1 MNTKTLSLFALCTM
15 ASANAFALD
24 YRADDWTFKLDAD
37 GMVGFL
43 EPKTDKPIFINDWD
57 VKAQIFYNFNNAQ
70 RFGAVYSI
78 DADCVDDKEYIHD
91 AFVLFE
97 DRDYGRA
104 EFGLTHS
111 IARKMGLGLPDV
123 GYLRINDKSILH
135 KKLDIKR
142 VLISDTTA
150 TTGHETLR
158 LNLATR
164 STEYGQ
170 YGLSV
175 SGGGD
180 DYNYA
185 IDGAF
190 KIKQPHGKLK
200 SAYYIAVSYMDK
212 PEDYSEN
219 SFSPH
224 VTADWRGQIAMGV
237 NLQYNSFIWG
247 TSARMIYDKDP
258 IAKTADGFIA
268 GTGISYDLLQSSIS
282 LNYLF
287 SDTNV
292 WNHRDKITHEKL
304 NGDYV
309 HTILASFRYKYTEKT
324 AVFMSAGYT
333 ATTPFFAVGIRT
345 GF

>member
-1 MNTKTLSLFALCTM
+1 M
-15 ASANAFALD
+15 ASSNAFALD
-24 YRADDWTFKLDAD
+24 YRADNWTFKLDAD

-324 AVFMSAGYT
+324 AVFMSAGYR

>member
-1 MNTKTLSLFALCTM
+1 MNTKTLSLFVFCTM

-24 YRADDWTFKLDAD
+24 YRADNWTFKLDAD

-123 GYLRINDKSILH
+123 GYLRINNKSILH
-135 KKLDIKR
+135 KKLDLKR

-158 LNLATR
+158 LNLATA
-164 STEYGQ
+164 STPYGQ
-170 YGLSV
+170 YGLSL
-175 SGGGD
+175 SAGGD
-180 DYNYA
+180 DYDYA

-200 SAYYIAVSYMDK
+200 SAYYVAVAYIDNPK
-212 PEDYSEN
+212 NYEEN